1 MLLLFLC
8 CASWKRLYP
17 MQQVF
22 RCNLVESY
30 PWPFDFRA
38 IDDIEQL
45 VPYSQQTLLNFPQ
58 GFALYHD
65 EPVTK
70 FLSSPWIQGNDTHW
84 YVCLINCR
92 TSSLHSY
99 LIPTT
104 ELQAR
109 SMSFMHLLLQ
119 PHSPCNRNRADPLFM
134 SCTPMSFS
142 RLTTTHFTL
151 VNLEIFWSTRLKD
164 QQLIHFLVS
173 VGISY

>member
-1 MLLLFLC
+1 MSYTVFTVSNVPIFFYFILVGKGCILC
-8 CASWKRLYP
+8 NR
-17 MQQVF
+17 VF
-22 RCNLVESY
+22 RWNLVESY

-58 GFALYHD
+58 GFAFYHD
-65 EPVTK
+65 EPVPK
-70 FLSSPWIQGNDTHW
+70 FLSSPWIQGNDTHR

-119 PHSPCNRNRADPLFM
+119 LHLPCNWNRADPLFM
-134 SCTPMSFS
+134 SCVLCP
-142 RLTTTHFTL
+142 
-151 VNLEIFWSTRLKD
+151 
-164 QQLIHFLVS
+164 FLD
-173 VGISY
+173 